1 MTDEASRRTQ
11 TATRKAIRDRNY
23 RRARDRA
30 LARLAHL
37 YPDTYKQLLEME
49 KIEDEKQGKNW
60 ISIDGSTSI
69 SVGIHTRANAA
80 NDLTFTS
87 TSTSTSTGN
96 AGADEGDNGGEA

>member
-30 LARLAHL
+30 LVRLAHL

-60 ISIDGSTSI
+60 ISIDGTTVL
-69 SVGIHTRANAA
+69 SVGVHTRANGA
-80 NDLTFTS
+80 NDLAH
-87 TSTSTSTGN
+87 TGN
-96 AGADEGDNGGEA
+96 ERANQSYNGGEA

>member
-1 MTDEASRRTQ
+1 MIDDAQRRMA
-11 TATRKAIRDRNY
+11 TAARKTIRDRNY

-30 LARLAHL
+30 LVRLAHL

-60 ISIDGSTSI
+60 ISIDGTTVL
-69 SVGIHTRANAA
+69 SVGVHTRANAA
-80 NDLTFTS
+80 NDFAFTS
-87 TSTSTSTGN
+87 TSTNTGN

>member
-1 MTDEASRRTQ
+1 MTDQASRRTHK
-11 TATRKAIRDRNY
+11 ATRKAVRDRNY

-30 LARLAHL
+30 LVRLAHL

-60 ISIDGSTSI
+60 ISIDGTTVL
-69 SVGIHTRANAA
+69 SVGVHTRANAA
-80 NDLTFTS
+80 NDFAFTTS
-87 TSTSTSTGN
+87 TSTGTGN